1 MLTLRRRIIIVHLMR
16 ATWTAVV
23 VGGVVV
29 VVVGHSLENDLHALH
44 LMRAPPRAWPADT
57 EGELR
62 RVYSFLGVS
71 QPAKVK
77 ASKFVKSQ
85 TGSLRD
91 KILNYD
97 EVERTLRGTRWDL
110 DLEP

>member
-1 MLTLRRRIIIVHLMR
+1 
-16 ATWTAVV
+16 
-23 VGGVVV
+23 
-29 VVVGHSLENDLHALH
+29 
-44 LMRAPPRAWPADT
+44 MRAPPRAWPADT

-77 ASKFVKSQ
+77 ASKIVKSQ